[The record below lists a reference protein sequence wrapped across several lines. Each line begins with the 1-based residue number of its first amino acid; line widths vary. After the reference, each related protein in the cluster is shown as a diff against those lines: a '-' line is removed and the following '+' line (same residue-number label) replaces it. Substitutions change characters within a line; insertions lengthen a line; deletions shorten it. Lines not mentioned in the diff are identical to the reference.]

1 MKKQGHPAYHDVLF
15 VDTATGHK
23 FVIGSTLKPKEKEMH
38 EGKEYPVC
46 RVSISSSSHPFFTGN
61 TQLVD
66 SEGRVDRF
74 MKRYAAK
81 KPVVHEKKQ
90 EEAAPK
96 KKKKS

>member
-15 VDTATGHK
+15 IDTATGDK

-38 EGKEYPVC
+38 NGKEYPVC

-74 MKRYAAK
+74 MKRYAQK
-81 KPVVHEKKQ
+81 KPVAAEPVAK
-90 EEAAPK
+90 EASDK
-96 KKKKS
+96 KKKK